1 MDNIEAG
8 LRVKIPVHL
17 LTAPFPDQIVAMIRF
32 DGKNVSGIL
41 ERSEVVDVHG
51 QSGFVRALVLSVKGD
66 LVDLTVPQGLSAG
79 TFSRN
84 GRAQLPLAWAKANLL
99 PDPAP

>member
-1 MDNIEAG
+1 MDSIEAG
-8 LRVKIPVHL
+8 QRVKIPVHL

-41 ERSEVVDVHG
+41 DRDEVIDVSG
-51 QSGFVRALVLSVKGD
+51 QSGFVRAEIIAIKAD
-66 LVDLTVPQGLSAG
+66 TVTLAVPKGLSAG

-84 GRAQLPLAWAKANLL
+84 GRAVLPLAWARENLVL
-99 PDPAP
+99 DSAP

>member
-1 MDNIEAG
+1 MDSIEAG
-8 LRVKIPVHL
+8 QRVKIPVHL

-41 ERSEVVDVHG
+41 DRSEVVDISG
-51 QSGFVRALVLSVKGD
+51 QSGFVLAEILEVKAD
-66 LVDLTVPQGLSAG
+66 TVTLAVPKGLSAG

-84 GRAQLPLAWAKANLL
+84 GRAVLPLAWARDNLM

>member
-1 MDNIEAG
+1 MDSIEAG
-8 LRVKIPVHL
+8 QRVKIPVHL

-41 ERSEVVDVHG
+41 DRDEVIDVSG
-51 QSGFVRALVLSVKGD
+51 QSGFVRAEVIAIKAD
-66 LVDLTVPQGLSAG
+66 TVTLAVPKGLSAG

-84 GRAQLPLAWAKANLL
+84 GRAVLPLAWARENLVL
-99 PDPAP
+99 DSAP